1 MHNIRIRSPL
11 LAYLHVRLLQ
21 KRAGGKGGRRKEKRP
36 GLQKAET
43 GGNTEKAGWARELK
57 IFTRCVHTM
66 VSRNQGILHQTLLI
80 TLSKKT
86 TAKMEFANLQ
96 SF

>member
-1 MHNIRIRSPL
+1 M
-11 LAYLHVRLLQ
+11 A
-21 KRAGGKGGRRKEKRP
+21 RARRGQERGKGLNGQSKKGARK
-36 GLQKAET
+36 
-43 GGNTEKAGWARELK
+43 GGAAMQIKM
-57 IFTRCVHTM
+57 FTRCVHTM
-66 VSRNQGILHQTLLI
+66 VSRNQSILHQTLLI